1 MKRLVCYIGFSLLV
15 SLGISQHLSV
25 TNLRCESTNEPLGI
39 DITNPRL
46 SWELK
51 SDQRNVLQ
59 TAYRILVADDSF
71 LLRKGLGNIW
81 DSKKINSSASIQVK
95 YDGKHLRSVKK
106 YYWRVMVWDNK
117 GNVSSWSD
125 LAMWQMGLLNK
136 SDWNNA
142 QWIGYDEVVDSL
154 HIAPHVHLNG
164 KRSWGPR
171 RNILPMMRKEFS
183 VNKKI
188 KTATAF
194 ICGLGQFEL
203 HINGKKIGDHFL
215 DPGWTNYDKHA
226 QYVTFDITNDLKN
239 GANAVGVILG
249 NGFYYIP
256 GQRYR
261 KMTGAYGH
269 PKMIMRTV
277 IEFTDGVVENIIS
290 DQGWQTFSS
299 PIIFSS
305 IFGGEDYDANLE
317 QEGWNEPGFI
327 KDGKDWFD
335 VIVTNGP
342 EKLESQMQQ
351 PVKIMERFTVKNKT
365 QLSSAISVYDLGQN
379 FSGIPAITV
388 SGTKGDTVKI
398 FCAELLN
405 ADGTANQRATG
416 SPSYFT
422 YILKGVG
429 DESWQPKFSYTGFR
443 YMEVRCIPA
452 DGLSSLPAIKNIE
465 GLHIR
470 NAANKIGSFVSS
482 NKLFNQT
489 KKLIDWAVKS
499 NTVSVFTDC
508 PHREKLGWLEQTHLM
523 GTSIQYN
530 YDIASMNRKVIKDMM
545 NAQYP
550 NGKIPEIA
558 PEFTRFTPPF
568 DESPEWGS
576 AAIILPWYNYQ
587 WYGDKQTLIES
598 YDMMKRYVMYLKDS
612 AKNYILSR
620 GLGDWY
626 DIGPNKSGFSQMTK
640 MGITATAIFY
650 YDLTIMGSVAN
661 LLGKTNDVVLYKN
674 LAINVRK
681 AFNDKFFDK
690 QKMKYDSASQT
701 ANAMA
706 LYMDLVEEKN
716 RKAVVDALVN
726 DIQERNNALTAGD
739 VGYRYVL
746 QALEEAGKSDVIFD
760 MNSRDDV
767 PGYGFQLKHGATA
780 LTESWQ
786 AYESVSNNHLM
797 LGHLMEWFYSGL
809 AGIKQADNSIAFK
822 NIEIKPQPV
831 GDIIF
836 VQASYHSVYGM
847 IEIVWVSNKNSF
859 QLDVDIPANS
869 TATIFIPVKRGQLIS
884 MNRTDIK
891 PKIIDGNAVV
901 KIGSGKYSFYVN

>member
-1 MKRLVCYIGFSLLV
+1 
-15 SLGISQHLSV
+15 
-25 TNLRCESTNEPLGI
+25 
-39 DITNPRL
+39 
-46 SWELK
+46 
-51 SDQRNVLQ
+51 
-59 TAYRILVADDSF
+59 
-71 LLRKGLGNIW
+71 
-81 DSKKINSSASIQVK
+81 
-95 YDGKHLRSVKK
+95 
-106 YYWRVMVWDNK
+106 
-117 GNVSSWSD
+117 
-125 LAMWQMGLLNK
+125 
-136 SDWNNA
+136 
-142 QWIGYDEVVDSL
+142 
-154 HIAPHVHLNG
+154 
-164 KRSWGPR
+164 
-171 RNILPMMRKEFS
+171 
-183 VNKKI
+183 
-188 KTATAF
+188 
-194 ICGLGQFEL
+194 
-203 HINGKKIGDHFL
+203 
-215 DPGWTNYDKHA
+215 
-226 QYVTFDITNDLKN
+226 
-239 GANAVGVILG
+239 
-249 NGFYYIP
+249 
-256 GQRYR
+256 
-261 KMTGAYGH
+261 
-269 PKMIMRTV
+269 
-277 IEFTDGVVENIIS
+277 
-290 DQGWQTFSS
+290 
-299 PIIFSS
+299 
-305 IFGGEDYDANLE
+305 
-317 QEGWNEPGFI
+317 
-327 KDGKDWFD
+327 
-335 VIVTNGP
+335 
-342 EKLESQMQQ
+342 
-351 PVKIMERFTVKNKT
+351 
-365 QLSSAISVYDLGQN
+365 
-379 FSGIPAITV
+379 
-388 SGTKGDTVKI
+388 
-398 FCAELLN
+398 
-405 ADGTANQRATG
+405 
-416 SPSYFT
+416 
-422 YILKGVG
+422 
-429 DESWQPKFSYTGFR
+429 
-443 YMEVRCIPA
+443 
-452 DGLSSLPAIKNIE
+452 
-465 GLHIR
+465 
-470 NAANKIGSFVSS
+470 
-482 NKLFNQT
+482 
-489 KKLIDWAVKS
+489 
-499 NTVSVFTDC
+499 
-508 PHREKLGWLEQTHLM
+508 
-523 GTSIQYN
+523 
-530 YDIASMNRKVIKDMM
+530 
-545 NAQYP
+545 
-550 NGKIPEIA
+550 
-558 PEFTRFTPPF
+558 
-568 DESPEWGS
+568 
-576 AAIILPWYNYQ
+576 
-587 WYGDKQTLIES
+587 
-598 YDMMKRYVMYLKDS
+598 MYLKDS

-661 LLGKTNDVVLYKN
+661 LLGKTNDAVLYKN

>member
-1 MKRLVCYIGFSLLV
+1 
-15 SLGISQHLSV
+15 
-25 TNLRCESTNEPLGI
+25 
-39 DITNPRL
+39 
-46 SWELK
+46 
-51 SDQRNVLQ
+51 
-59 TAYRILVADDSF
+59 
-71 LLRKGLGNIW
+71 
-81 DSKKINSSASIQVK
+81 
-95 YDGKHLRSVKK
+95 
-106 YYWRVMVWDNK
+106 
-117 GNVSSWSD
+117 
-125 LAMWQMGLLNK
+125 
-136 SDWNNA
+136 
-142 QWIGYDEVVDSL
+142 
-154 HIAPHVHLNG
+154 
-164 KRSWGPR
+164 
-171 RNILPMMRKEFS
+171 
-183 VNKKI
+183 
-188 KTATAF
+188 
-194 ICGLGQFEL
+194 
-203 HINGKKIGDHFL
+203 
-215 DPGWTNYDKHA
+215 
-226 QYVTFDITNDLKN
+226 
-239 GANAVGVILG
+239 
-249 NGFYYIP
+249 
-256 GQRYR
+256 
-261 KMTGAYGH
+261 MTGAYGH